1 MASII
6 KIKRS
11 GTSGAPSSLKLGE
24 FAYSY
29 LAGTQANGGDRLY
42 IGTGGTDGSGNANN
56 IDVVGGKYF
65 TELLDHVHGTVT
77 ASSAIITG
85 SDKKINELLV
95 DNITVDGN
103 TISTTNT
110 NGDLVLDPNGSGDVD
125 VNTSKIINVTD
136 PTSNQDVA
144 TKKYVDDNVGASFL
158 TINDSASGTDTVN
171 LADSEL
177 TFQGINVTA
186 AVTNNT
192 VTYSLDNT
200 AVTAGSYGS
209 ASAIPTFTVDAQGR
223 LTAAGTENIST
234 NLTIA
239 GDGGDSDDVNLLDSS
254 LTFTGGTGITTSV
267 TNNTVTISGDD
278 AGYSTKGIAS
288 FSNSNFTVTNGAVTT
303 ANITINSGS
312 GSTNVNNGGSF
323 TITGNSIAGTSTN
336 VSGSNVI
343 VTASAATIS
352 QRGTASFDSDN
363 FSVDSGAV
371 SIKDGG
377 ISNVELANSQVRI
390 NSNNVSLGDSVTLD
404 TDDISE
410 GSTNLYYTDARA
422 DSAATHALSVTDAG
436 GDGSLSYDEDTGV
449 FTYTGP
455 SASEVRAHFSNGT
468 GVTITN
474 GEVAIG
480 QAVGTSDSVTFSGL
494 KVTGNTVVDGN
505 LTINGTTTTV
515 NSITVTTVDPLMRL
529 ADSNTTTDTVDIGF
543 VGQYYS
549 SDNSRIEQAGIFRDA
564 TDNTFKFFTG
574 LVQSDLDSNNQV
586 DISGTG
592 YSNANLVVGSLT
604 ADGITGSY
612 QGFDSDFTA
621 KSTDD
626 LSEGSTNLYYTT
638 ARVDSDMGDILQ
650 SGTGISVTEGAGII
664 TIAGTDA
671 AADGTTKG
679 IATFNSTNFSASSG
693 VISAADITF
702 SAGDDNSGSS
712 GTTTRTL
719 GGTLNIHGDF
729 SQGIQTTASAGQ
741 ILIVGRNAT
750 VSSKGVASFGTYA
763 DSAGE
768 GTRQFTL
775 TSGDVAINAV
785 DGGFY

>member
-352 QRGTASFDSDN
+352 QRGTASFDSAN

-377 ISNVELANSQVRI
+377 VSNAELANSQVRI